1 MTPLQ
6 AKTANSAQVSS
17 QWLDVSVPI
26 YAGMVHFPDN
36 PSIEIDTIMD
46 VEKGD
51 LCTISRL
58 TMGSHTGTHIDA
70 PIHFLPGGTGA
81 EQVPL
86 DNLMGPARVI
96 EIKDPGAIR
105 AEELRV
111 HDLGLGERLLFKT
124 SNSERCWKTS
134 QFVSDFVSIAPDAAS
149 YLAGLNT
156 LAVGIDYLSAGSPE
170 THRTLLGAGVVIV
183 EGLNLTGIS
192 PGRYELLCLPLKI
205 LGGDG
210 ALARVLLKV
219 SAATQGEKSVRGRE
233 QAGVEPT
240 RRWPVPTA
248 REVFQQH
255 RVQEYEPL
263 LRGVTGTYLFEIEG
277 VGYWFLSVRDGAIRI
292 EEVQHHAD
300 CTITCNEPDF
310 IDIIDGRRSLITA
323 VMQGRIKLRGDITLA
338 QKFHGLVSAI
348 IESKRQEAA

>member
-1 MTPLQ
+1 MTQLQ
-6 AKTANSAQVSS
+6 TKTANSPEVSS

-36 PSIEIDTIMD
+36 PAIEIAKITD
-46 VEKGD
+46 VESGD
-51 LCTISRL
+51 ICTISRL
-58 TMGSHTGTHIDA
+58 ALGSHTGTHIDA
-70 PIHFLPGGTGA
+70 PMHFLPGGTGT

-86 DNLMGPARVI
+86 DHLIGPARVI
-96 EIKDPGAIR
+96 EIKDPDLVR

-111 HDLGLGERLLFKT
+111 HDLGVGERLLFKT

-134 QFVSDFVSIAPDAAS
+134 QFVPDFVSIAEDAAS

-192 PGRYELLCLPLKI
+192 QGRYELLCLPLKI

-219 SAATQGEKSVRGRE
+219 SNGAHGSKAS
-233 QAGVEPT
+233 A
-240 RRWPVPTA
+240 
-248 REVFQQH
+248 
-255 RVQEYEPL
+255 
-263 LRGVTGTYLFEIEG
+263 EG
-277 VGYWFLSVRDGAIRI
+277 NKKA
-292 EEVQHHAD
+292 
-300 CTITCNEPDF
+300 
-310 IDIIDGRRSLITA
+310 
-323 VMQGRIKLRGDITLA
+323 
-338 QKFHGLVSAI
+338 
-348 IESKRQEAA
+348 SKRQGGG